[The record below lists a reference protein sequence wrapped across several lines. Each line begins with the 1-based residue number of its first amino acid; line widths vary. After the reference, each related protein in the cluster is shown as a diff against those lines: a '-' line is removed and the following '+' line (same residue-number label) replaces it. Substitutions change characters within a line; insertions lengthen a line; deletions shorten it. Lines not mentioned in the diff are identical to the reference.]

1 MIVSDMLELLS
12 DLPLDME
19 IVVEGKD
26 GSLITVCKLQSE
38 VIDVDFEDDD
48 SEQVLLLMP
57 CTCDTSFLGFDNL
70 RVGDINSNQNL
81 N

>member
-1 MIVSDMLELLS
+1 MIVSDMLELLY

-19 IVVEGKD
+19 IVVESKD
-26 GSLITVCKLQSE
+26 GSLISVCKLQSE
-38 VIDVDFEDDD
+38 VIDVYFEEDD

-57 CTCDTSFLGFDNL
+57 CTCDTSPFDFGNL
-70 RVGDINSNQNL
+70 RIGDINSKTNL